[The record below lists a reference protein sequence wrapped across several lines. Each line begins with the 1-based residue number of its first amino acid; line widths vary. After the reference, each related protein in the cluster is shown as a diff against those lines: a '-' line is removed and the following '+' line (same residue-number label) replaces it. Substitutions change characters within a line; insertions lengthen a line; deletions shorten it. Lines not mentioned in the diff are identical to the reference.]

1 MYRLIAN
8 YGTCSLWV
16 ISVKDNIFAIA
27 NGLNM
32 DLIQVVLSILGGIYT
47 VVVIVNKILD
57 GNVDRE
63 QTRLENER
71 LRLEIWELEDETI
84 ESRYEEL

>member
-8 YGTCSLWV
+8 YGTGTLWV
-16 ISVKDNIFAIA
+16 ISVKDSITAFIS
-27 NGLNM
+27 GGHM

-47 VVVIVNKILD
+47 IVIIVNKILD

>member
-8 YGTCSLWV
+8 YGTGTLWV
-16 ISVKDNIFAIA
+16 ISVKDIVSALIS
-27 NGLNM
+27 GGHM
-32 DLIQVVLSILGGIYT
+32 DLIQVMLSILGGIYT
-47 VVVIVNKILD
+47 IVVIVNKILN

-84 ESRYEEL
+84 ESRYE